1 MNKTKQIWYLYKN
14 DLKGLKNDCYK
25 ILQELFIQLGQKPES
40 EMVVIL
46 TNTFV
51 DDLATKYKSMELEM
65 VKYAL
70 NKGLRETDPPI
81 FVNVPTWNKF
91 LRDFKKSEQL
101 KRQTNQIEE
110 YTIYKKRLETM
121 GKHLKNR
128 EVIKIGDGNNKKHKF
143 DS

>member
-1 MNKTKQIWYLYKN
+1 MKDKTKQIKYLYEN
-14 DLKGLKNDCYK
+14 DLKKLKKDCYD

-51 DDLATKYKSMELEM
+51 DDLATKYQFMELEWI
-65 VKYAL
+65 KYAL
-70 NKGLRETDPPI
+70 NRGLRETDPPI

-91 LRDFKKSEQL
+91 IRDFGTSEQL

-110 YTIYKKRLETM
+110 YSIYKKRLETM
-121 GKHLKNR
+121 GKQLQNR
-128 EVIKIGDGNNKKHKF
+128 EVKG
-143 DS
+143 S

>member
-1 MNKTKQIWYLYKN
+1 MKDKTRQIWYLYKN
-14 DLKGLKNDCYK
+14 DLKQLKNDCYN

-51 DDLATKYKSMELEM
+51 DDLATKYASMELEM

-70 NKGLRETDPPI
+70 NKGLRETDPPVFI
-81 FVNVPTWNKF
+81 NVPTWNKF

-101 KRQTNQIEE
+101 KRQTNQTEE
-110 YTIYKKRLETM
+110 YSIYKKRLETM
-121 GKHLKNR
+121 EKQLHNR
-128 EVIKIGDGNNKKHKF
+128 EVKKIGNGYNKQT
-143 DS
+143 

>member
-1 MNKTKQIWYLYKN
+1 MKDKTNQIWYLYKN
-14 DLKGLKNDCYK
+14 DLKQLKNDCYNM
-25 ILQELFIQLGQKPES
+25 LQELFIQLGQKPES

-51 DDLATKYKSMELEM
+51 DDLATKYATMELEM

-70 NKGLRETDPPI
+70 NKGLRETDPPVFI
-81 FVNVPTWNKF
+81 NVPTWNKF

-110 YTIYKKRLETM
+110 YSIYKKRLETM
-121 GKHLKNR
+121 GKQLQNR
-128 EVIKIGDGNNKKHKF
+128 EVKKIGNGYNKQT
-143 DS
+143 

>member
-1 MNKTKQIWYLYKN
+1 MKDKTKQIWYLYKN
-14 DLKGLKNDCYK
+14 DLKQLKNDCYNL
-25 ILQELFIQLGQKPES
+25 LQELFIQLGQKPES

-51 DDLATKYKSMELEM
+51 DDLATKYASMELDM

-70 NKGLRETDPPI
+70 NKGLRETDPPVFI
-81 FVNVPTWNKF
+81 NVPTWNKF

-110 YTIYKKRLETM
+110 YSIYKKRLETM
-121 GKHLKNR
+121 GKQLQNR
-128 EVIKIGDGNNKKHKF
+128 EVKKIGK
-143 DS
+143 

>member
-1 MNKTKQIWYLYKN
+1 MKDKTRQIWYLYKN
-14 DLKGLKNDCYK
+14 DLKQLKNDCYN

-51 DDLATKYKSMELEM
+51 DDLATKYATMELEM

-70 NKGLRETDPPI
+70 NKGLRETDPPVFI
-81 FVNVPTWNKF
+81 NVPTWNKF
-91 LRDFKKSEQL
+91 IRDFKKSEQL

-110 YTIYKKRLETM
+110 YSIYKKRLQTM
-121 GKHLKNR
+121 GKQLQNR
-128 EVIKIGDGNNKKHKF
+128 EVKKIGNGYNKQT
-143 DS
+143 